1 MHSSFSLRHLWG
13 CLGKRILCPI
23 HILQKDLYVCW
34 ALALVPNTA
43 FPVPSQLGHE
53 SVDNQA
59 GGGPVFPANDSA
71 TLRWRVPRL
80 HVPVPDACSPVRRAP
95 VSSLLKQ
102 LFSFLH
108 TAFAFLLLA
117 WCCVWPHRP
126 CRLFLLTAATS
137 PYGSHYHKLLPSL
150 KPVCKWVDCRQQGGQ
165 VHMATRQAPGI
176 GLDRY
181 VGLDECPLKPN

>member
-23 HILQKDLYVCW
+23 HILRKDLYMCW
-34 ALALVPNTA
+34 ALALFPNTA
-43 FPVPSQLGHE
+43 FPLSSQLGHE

-59 GGGPVFPANDSA
+59 GGRLVFHANDSA
-71 TLRWRVPRL
+71 TLCWRVPRL
-80 HVPVPDACSPVRRAP
+80 QVPVPLACSHSL
-95 VSSLLKQ
+95 SSETT
-102 LFSFLH
+102 FSFLH
-108 TAFAFLLLA
+108 TAVTFLFLA

-165 VHMATRQAPGI
+165 VHMATRQAPRI

>member
-1 MHSSFSLRHLWG
+1 M
-13 CLGKRILCPI
+13 
-23 HILQKDLYVCW
+23 
-34 ALALVPNTA
+34 PNTH
-43 FPVPSQLGHE
+43 PTERSVHVLSPGSVPKHSLPCHLSTGAWECGQSG
-53 SVDNQA
+53 QGRA
-59 GGGPVFPANDSA
+59 GVSCNHANDYA
-71 TLRWRVPRL
+71 TLRWRVPWL
-80 HVPVPDACSPVRRAP
+80 HVPVPDACFPVKRAP

-126 CRLFLLTAATS
+126 CRLFLLTAVTS

-165 VHMATRQAPGI
+165 VHVATRQAPRI